1 YYPYFRNLLGSN
13 NNGFLISCNYGVHG
27 GDVTV
32 QEDDGTLTNKRPY
45 RTGVV
50 CSQCGAGDTCV
61 DRLCTNPARDVS
73 SSSTETTAS
82 ILTTGETT
90 VSQISTTDS
99 PTTDISNTTSN
110 ILTASTHILTAT
122 SYVSTVQNKVNSTTT
137 SATLNS
143 CDIAVCGGPIAA
155 SSCNNATGNYTCN
168 CQPNY
173 LFQQVNETSSCFYN
187 SATGMVPSIL
197 NSILLILLCFLA
209 PKVCF

>member
-99 PTTDISNTTSN
+99 PTT
-110 ILTASTHILTAT
+110 
-122 SYVSTVQNKVNSTTT
+122 
-137 SATLNS
+137 ATLNS